1 MPQQNNFEEPEMNNN
16 QNYEGEEEDYDMEDG
31 DEGNTSDNPEL
42 NNLVDL
48 LEQNPEMID
57 MAEKYISGVLRS
69 QGKLNQNTNDKEEQ
83 PKE

>member
-1 MPQQNNFEEPEMNNN
+1 MNNN
-16 QNYEGEEEDYDMEDG
+16 QNYKGKEEDYEMEDG
-31 DEGNTSDNPEL
+31 DEGNKSDNPEL

-83 PKE
+83 PEE